1 MIVIHG
7 DISELN
13 EFEWCDIHTAVK
25 QFNKIRVKN
34 KLPSFTFEGKT
45 RIKIDVSITSAK
57 HIHVNWRK

>member
-1 MIVIHG
+1 MINL
-7 DISELN
+7 DSNFDDLN
-13 EFEWCDIHTAVK
+13 EFEWCDIHTAIK

-57 HIHVNWRK
+57 HIHVNWRR